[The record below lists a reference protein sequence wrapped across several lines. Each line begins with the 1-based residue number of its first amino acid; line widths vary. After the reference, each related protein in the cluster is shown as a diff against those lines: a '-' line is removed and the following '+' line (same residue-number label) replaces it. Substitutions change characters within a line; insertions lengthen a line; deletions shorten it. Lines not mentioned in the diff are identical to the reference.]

1 SRIIST
7 KITHLMQT
15 SGIFS
20 LRIRDLTENHTFSLE
35 NPPFNPKKS
44 HIFPS
49 KIPHLNKNNAFSL

>member
-1 SRIIST
+1 
-7 KITHLMQT
+7 MQT